1 MTGSVV
7 IAGGGTAGHVYPGL
21 ALGRALRDRGVDVR
35 FVGTERGLEARLVP
49 AAGFGF
55 DVVEAAPLVRRLS
68 PATLRAPVVAA
79 RAARRCRTLLA
90 GADAV
95 VGMGGYVSVPAV
107 WAGARRHLPV
117 VLHEQNAVPGLA
129 NRVLSRVAR
138 RVAVSFPEA
147 VSAFPGSV
155 RPKVTVTGNP
165 VREEILRV
173 REDGDT
179 LAKEARSEFGL
190 DEGRRT
196 VMVFGGS
203 QGALRLDQTAVAAC
217 RLLQHRADLQV
228 VLITG
233 PDHLAA
239 TRRTL
244 PQDAPLLV
252 RAFGYLERMDLAY
265 AVADLVVCR
274 AGATTIAEIT
284 ACGLPAILVPYPF
297 ATKHHQ
303 EANARALAGA
313 GGAEAVPEEELDGAM
328 LARRLEDLLD
338 HAGRLEEMRKAALS
352 FGSPD
357 AAARLAEVVVEAMA
371 S

>member
-1 MTGSVV
+1 MTASVV
-7 IAGGGTAGHVYPGL
+7 IAGGGTAGHVFPGL
-21 ALGRALRDRGVDVR
+21 ALGRALRERGVDVR

-68 PATLRAPVVAA
+68 MSTLRAPVIAL
-79 RAARRCRTLLA
+79 RAARRCRSLLM
-90 GADAV
+90 GADVV

-129 NRVLSRVAR
+129 NRILSRVAR
-138 RVAVSFPEA
+138 RVGVSFPEA
-147 VSAFPGSV
+147 VARFPRSV
-155 RPKVTVTGNP
+155 RSKITVTGNP
-165 VREEILRV
+165 VRDEILRV
-173 REDGDT
+173 REDRDT

-244 PQDAPLLV
+244 PQDAPLVV

-265 AVADLVVCR
+265 AAADLVVCR

-284 ACGLPAILVPYPF
+284 ACGLPAVLVPYPF

-303 EANARALAGA
+303 ETNARALVRAGA
-313 GGAEAVPEEELDGAM
+313 AELVLENELDGAT
-328 LARRLEDLLD
+328 LARRLEGLLD
-338 HAGRLEEMRKAALS
+338 DPRRLEAMRGAALA
-352 FGSPD
+352 FGWPD
-357 AAARLAEVVVEAMA
+357 AAARLADVVAEAMA
-371 S
+371 P